1 MTAKF
6 KIRGGTAR
14 ESDPSLCLSCRFAKV
29 VQGAR
34 ANDQIVEC
42 RQLEA
47 RVTFKVTSCSEF
59 VNHQHP
65 SLWHM
70 EDIAWILRTDARR
83 RQIGFVRSKDLKV
96 HERHVL
102 SDDD

>member
-1 MTAKF
+1 MKI

-29 VQGAR
+29 VQGQR

-42 RQLEA
+42 GQLQD
-47 RVTFKVTSCSEF
+47 RVTFQVTSCSEY

-83 RQIGFVRSKDLKV
+83 RQIGFVRAKDLKV
-96 HERHVL
+96 VNRHIL
-102 SDDD
+102 IDDDE

>member
-1 MTAKF
+1 MKV

-14 ESDPSLCLSCRFAKV
+14 ESEPSLCLSCRFSRV
-29 VQGAR
+29 VQGVSSR
-34 ANDQIVEC
+34 DQIVEC

-47 RVTFKVTSCSEF
+47 RVTFQVTSCSEY

-70 EDIAWILRTDARR
+70 EDIAWILRTDVRR
-83 RQIGFVRSKDLKV
+83 RTIGFVRSKDLKFPD
-96 HERHVL
+96 RHML
-102 SDDD
+102 DEDE

>member
-1 MTAKF
+1 VTAKF

-83 RQIGFVRSKDLKV
+83 RQIGFVRAKDLKFPD
-96 HERHVL
+96 RHL
-102 SDDD
+102 LDEDE